1 MPLVPLVP
9 LVGTAA
15 VDGGF
20 QLRFSVAV
28 ANGSCDCRF
37 NRGFKSRCFDRR
49 FNRRFNRR
57 FKSRFKSRRSGG
69 RELATVVA
77 RTPAKLDDFLNG
89 LARRVAVLDAVGG
102 PGRKAWT
109 SDAKGE

>member
-69 RELATVVA
+69 RELAAVDA
-77 RTPAKLDDFLNG
+77 RTPAKLDDFLTASHAASRSWTQ
-89 LARRVAVLDAVGG
+89 LAARDGRRG
-102 PGRKAWT
+102 PRT
-109 SDAKGE
+109 RTGE